1 MRRKFLAYS
10 GRLLC
15 LLRPLDV
22 SSGGQVM
29 TKLSMLGMISGAALL
44 TAVPF
49 SLQWSQN
56 NVTLS
61 FDSAEARIGRPL
73 TATSIA
79 GVNRRV
85 HRRAYRRAAVYAGA
99 AGVGYGL
106 YSGYGYPGYSSS
118 YSYPAYSYG
127 GYGYGSPAYGYGYS
141 SPAYGY
147 GYGGLYR
154 PALYGG
160 YRVARRV
167 AINRARWD

>member
-1 MRRKFLAYS
+1 
-10 GRLLC
+10 
-15 LLRPLDV
+15 
-22 SSGGQVM
+22 M
-29 TKLSMLGMISGAALL
+29 TKLSMLGIISGAALL

-61 FDSAEARIGRPL
+61 LDSAEARIGRPL

-79 GVNRRV
+79 GVSRRV

-99 AGVGYGL
+99 AGLGYGL
-106 YSGYGYPGYSSS
+106 YSGYGYPASSYS
-118 YSYPAYSYG
+118 YSYPAY
-127 GYGYGSPAYGYGYS
+127 GYGYGYPAYGSY
-141 SPAYGY
+141 PAYGY
-147 GYGGLYR
+147 GYGGVYR

-167 AINRARWD
+167 AIHRARWH

>member
-1 MRRKFLAYS
+1 
-10 GRLLC
+10 
-15 LLRPLDV
+15 
-22 SSGGQVM
+22 M
-29 TKLSMLGMISGAALL
+29 TKLSMLGIISGAALL

-61 FDSAEARIGRPL
+61 LDSAEARIGRPL

-79 GVNRRV
+79 GVGRRV

-99 AGVGYGL
+99 AGLGYGL
-106 YSGYGYPGYSSS
+106 YSGYGYPASSYS
-118 YSYPAYSYG
+118 YSYPAY
-127 GYGYGSPAYGYGYS
+127 GYGYGY
-141 SPAYGY
+141 PAYGY
-147 GYGGLYR
+147 GYGGVYR

-167 AINRARWD
+167 AIHRARWH

>member
-1 MRRKFLAYS
+1 
-10 GRLLC
+10 
-15 LLRPLDV
+15 
-22 SSGGQVM
+22 M
-29 TKLSMLGMISGAALL
+29 TKLSMLGIISGAALL

-61 FDSAEARIGRPL
+61 LDSAEARIGRPL

-79 GVNRRV
+79 GVSRRV

-99 AGVGYGL
+99 AGLGYGL
-106 YSGYGYPGYSSS
+106 YSGYGYPASSYS
-118 YSYPAYSYG
+118 YSYPAY
-127 GYGYGSPAYGYGYS
+127 GYGYGY
-141 SPAYGY
+141 PAYGY
-147 GYGGLYR
+147 GYGGVYR

-167 AINRARWD
+167 AIHRARWH

>member
-1 MRRKFLAYS
+1 
-10 GRLLC
+10 
-15 LLRPLDV
+15 
-22 SSGGQVM
+22 M
-29 TKLSMLGMISGAALL
+29 TKLSMLGIISGAALL

-61 FDSAEARIGRPL
+61 LDSAEARIGRPL

-79 GVNRRV
+79 GVSRRV

-99 AGVGYGL
+99 AGLGYGL
-106 YSGYGYPGYSSS
+106 YSGYGYPASSYS
-118 YSYPAYSYG
+118 YSYPAY
-127 GYGYGSPAYGYGYS
+127 GYGYGYPAYGSY
-141 SPAYGY
+141 PAYGY
-147 GYGGLYR
+147 GYGGVYR

-167 AINRARWD
+167 AIHRARWR